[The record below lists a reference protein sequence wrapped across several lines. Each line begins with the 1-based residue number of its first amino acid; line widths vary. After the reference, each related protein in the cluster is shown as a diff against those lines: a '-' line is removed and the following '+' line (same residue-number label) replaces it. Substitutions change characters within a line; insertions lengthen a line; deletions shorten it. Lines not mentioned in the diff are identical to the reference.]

1 MLIFVPYFGGARLLA
16 KLAYFIGSCS
26 CCSLYA
32 NIHIYTNDFV
42 YSMDVAFVPMLLDGM
57 LLLLLLQMR
66 AEHTLHTAPARD
78 RYITVLQ

>member
-1 MLIFVPYFGGARLLA
+1 
-16 KLAYFIGSCS
+16 
-26 CCSLYA
+26 
-32 NIHIYTNDFV
+32 
-42 YSMDVAFVPMLLDGM
+42 MDVAFVPMLLDGM